1 MVKKRNP
8 KVDIAV
14 REALADLLESS
25 ADPRLNFVTITE
37 VAVTQD
43 VKHATVYYSTLDPGV
58 VSGDPRRSSSD
69 HVPEEHEVRAGLES
83 ARGRLQSLLGQ
94 RVRMRNTPQLN
105 FVPDPVVEQAAR
117 VEELLRQ
124 VRREEGRE

>member
-1 MVKKRNP
+1 MKKRNP

-43 VKHATVYYSTLDPGV
+43 MKHATVYYSTLDPDV
-58 VSGDPRRSSSD
+58 VSGDPRRGGGD
-69 HVPEEHEVRAGLES
+69 HVPEEHEVRAGLDS
-83 ARGRLQSLLGQ
+83 AKGRLQTLLGQ
-94 RVRMRNTPQLN
+94 QVRLRNTPQLT
-105 FVPDPVVEQAAR
+105 FVPDPVVAQGRR
-117 VEELLRQ
+117 VDELLEQ